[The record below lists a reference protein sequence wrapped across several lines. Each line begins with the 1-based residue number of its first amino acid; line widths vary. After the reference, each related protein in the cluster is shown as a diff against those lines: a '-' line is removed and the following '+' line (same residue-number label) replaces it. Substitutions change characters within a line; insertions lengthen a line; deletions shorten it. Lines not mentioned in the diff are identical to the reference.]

1 MLSLNDFFVIGP
13 APAKLVS
20 GQYTPSLVALSLII
34 AVGASY
40 MALVLAAAA
49 RRSTSRLM
57 EKLHLVSG
65 SASLGFGIWSMHF
78 IGMLAF
84 EMPIPVDY
92 DPTIT
97 LFSVAP
103 SLLASWVTLSL
114 LAHNDMTPTRLAL
127 GGITVGA
134 GIGVTCS
141 QLSNPS

>member
-1 MLSLNDFFVIGP
+1 LLSLNDFFVIGP

-84 EMPIPVDY
+84 QMPIPVDY
-92 DPTIT
+92 DPTVT

-103 SLLASWVTLSL
+103 SLFSSWRTFRL
-114 LAHNDMTPTRLAL
+114 LPHDDMKSTRQPR
-127 GGITVGA
+127 G
-134 GIGVTCS
+134 
-141 QLSNPS
+141 